1 MKPVV
6 QTGMFALA
14 NWKVRP
20 TCSEEVDMTETINWT
35 LNVAVVGGPKVS
47 GANTLDV
54 EAYDKVGVV
63 VQAGSQSEVE
73 VQPGTEGQV
82 QFLLL
87 SSDHYGSELTY
98 RVNDESGQAV
108 ALDAL
113 QLFVGTGA
121 VSLLGQSPKT
131 IHFDNQMADDA
142 AIRIL
147 VGRRA
152 TTGEDETAD
161 DPEPPDTPDDPDP
174 PVPPD
179 PSPTE
184 DTDDAENDSDTDGG
198 NGTDSG
204 DDD

>member
-1 MKPVV
+1 
-6 QTGMFALA
+6 
-14 NWKVRP
+14 
-20 TCSEEVDMTETINWT
+20 MTESINWT
-35 LNVAVVGGPKVS
+35 LNVAVAGGPKVS
-47 GANTLDV
+47 GSNTLDV

-63 VQAGSQSEVE
+63 VKAGSQSEVA

-87 SSDHYGSELTY
+87 SSDHYGSDLAY

-113 QLFVGTGA
+113 QLFIGAGA

-142 AIRIL
+142 AIKIL

-161 DPEPPDTPDDPDP
+161 DPETPDTPGDTDVTDTPTPSDPDP
-174 PVPPD
+174 
-179 PSPTE
+179 T
-184 DTDDAENDSDTDGG
+184 DSDDSEAGG
-198 NGTDSG
+198 DSG
-204 DDD
+204 SDAGEDGD